1 VIDHAQLRAIMAQAG
16 EIAMACWPG
25 QSGADKSLDVW
36 EKSPNNPVCSAD
48 LAVDAFLRER
58 LGALLPSAGWL
69 SEETADSPQR
79 QGAA

>member
-58 LGALLPSAGWL
+58 RRAAALGRMALGGNRR
-69 SEETADSPQR
+69 SPQR